1 MMTKSGRGVLAVA
14 LGAALMLTG
23 CASKPPEKEQIKIG
37 VLLPSEDTAD
47 RWEQVDGPLLDNLF
61 KGNDYAYS
69 PEIENVADEPAKAA
83 AAATEMINGGS
94 RVLVYAAANRET
106 EAAITSTA
114 KARGIPTVGYDWA
127 GTGSS
132 ADYSV
137 AIDYRK
143 IGELEGR
150 GIIRGIRS
158 KAGAKVVEL
167 LGGTGD
173 EAATQLS
180 EGQHNILDPRYTT
193 HNYRLVSRE
202 RVDPATAGATLT
214 KVLDANGG
222 QVDGVLAATDEIAQA
237 SIQVL
242 RQRGLAGKVTVTG
255 YGASAE
261 SLKAVLRGEQFMTA
275 FTPPADQ
282 AATVAKL
289 ARALAVRDQATV
301 DQIAPPAAPGQP
313 RVVRVAPVSVTLDN
327 MNRVFSGG
335 VADSGDV
342 CEGDLALRC
351 NQLSIS

>member
-1 MMTKSGRGVLAVA
+1 MMTKAGRGAIAVTF
-14 LGAALMLTG
+14 GAALVLAG
-23 CASKPPEKEQIKIG
+23 CASNPPAKEQIKVG
-37 VLLPSEDTAD
+37 VLLPSEDTAA
-47 RWEQVDGPLLDNLF
+47 RWEQVDNPVLDNLF
-61 KGNDYAYS
+61 KGDDYAYS

-132 ADYSV
+132 ADYAV
-137 AIDYRK
+137 ALDYRK

-158 KAGAKVVEL
+158 KAGATVVEL
-167 LGGTGD
+167 QSGD
-173 EAATQLS
+173 ASATQLA
-180 EGQHNILDPRYTT
+180 EGQHNILDSRFDT
-193 HNYRLVSRE
+193 HDYRLVARE
-202 RVDPATAGATLT
+202 KVDPATGAGPVLT

-237 SIQVL
+237 SMEVL

-255 YGASAE
+255 YGASAD

-282 AATVAKL
+282 DAMVAKL
-289 ARALAVRDQATV
+289 ARALAVHDQATV

-327 MNRVFSGG
+327 INRVFTSGA
-335 VADSGDV
+335 ADSGDV
-342 CEGDLALRC
+342 CEGDLTLRC